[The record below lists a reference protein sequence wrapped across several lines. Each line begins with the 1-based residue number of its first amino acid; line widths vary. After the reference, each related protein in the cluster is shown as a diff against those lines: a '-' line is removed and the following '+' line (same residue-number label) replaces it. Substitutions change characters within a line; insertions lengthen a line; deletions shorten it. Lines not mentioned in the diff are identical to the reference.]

1 MEVPQID
8 AEKNHRRAEMAPL
21 TIWTKRLI
29 ISLTILVWVALALI
43 VVWLLGYF
51 ATALILLAIAGL
63 LAYAIYPAVKLF
75 QRVLPRPVAVITV
88 YLLAMIV
95 LGVFFF
101 FLGRAAMSQLVSLT
115 HHLQNMLEDGSLKHY
130 QDILGQFGISQEQI
144 QDATSGLIT
153 QLQGL
158 TSKVL
163 PLLSSLF
170 NVVINTLVVAT
181 LSIYILLDGP
191 RAVAWLRGRT
201 PKGQR
206 SNINFVLDTLKRV
219 GGGYIRGQLLLST
232 ILSTITGI
240 FMGIIG
246 VPYAVFL
253 GVIAFILSFIPVI
266 GAFITGAL
274 CVLLALTQGW
284 VTALLALG
292 FLLFLQVLEGQVL
305 GPRIVGPA
313 VGLHPIVS
321 LLALIAGGELFGVAG
336 SLFASVAAG
345 IIQALLVA
353 AWTTWR
359 EQHPEEF
366 PEETRKPSEPTG
378 EIHESVS

>member
-1 MEVPQID
+1 MEVQQVKTNSPD
-8 AEKNHRRAEMAPL
+8 RVETTPFTLWTRRL
-21 TIWTKRLI
+21 V
-29 ISLTILVWVALALI
+29 ISLTILVWVVLAI
-43 VVWLLGYF
+43 IAGRLLAYF

-63 LAYAIYPAVKLF
+63 VSYAIYPAVKLF
-75 QRVLPRPVAVITV
+75 QRALPRPIAVVSV
-88 YLLAMIV
+88 YLLAMV
-95 LGVFFF
+95 TLGVFFF
-101 FLGRAAMSQLVSLT
+101 FLGRAAVSQLTSLI
-115 HHLQNMLEDGSLKHY
+115 HYLQGVLNDGSLQYY
-130 QDILGQFGISQEQI
+130 QDVLNQFGISQEQI
-144 QDATSGLIT
+144 QDATKGLVS

-158 TSKVL
+158 TSRVV

-191 RAVAWLRGRT
+191 RAVKWLREKT
-201 PKGQR
+201 PAGQR
-206 SNINFVLDTLKRV
+206 GNINFLLDTLKRV

-240 FMGIIG
+240 FMAIIG

-253 GVIAFILSFIPVI
+253 GVTAFILSFIPVV

-274 CVLLALTQGW
+274 CIILALTQGW
-284 VTALLALG
+284 ITALLALG
-292 FLLFLQVLEGQVL
+292 FLLFLQVLESQIL

-321 LLALIAGGELFGVAG
+321 LLALIAGGELFGATG
-336 SLFASVAAG
+336 ALFASVTAG
-345 IIQALLVA
+345 IIQALLIA

-359 EQHPEEF
+359 ERHPEEF
-366 PEETRKPSEPTG
+366 PTEPP
-378 EIHESVS
+378 EREREVQASIEA